1 MSLSLIIPVYNESAQ
16 IINTIKE
23 IYKIKKKIKDF
34 EILIVNDFSTDET
47 VKIIKSANKSFKKI
61 RLIQNKKKGLG
72 SAMQTGIL
80 ASKKKY
86 VCIFMADLSDD
97 INDVFKYF
105 KTIDKNDFDAVF
117 GTRFSSKSKIQK
129 YPLFKFI
136 LNRIFNNFV
145 KLLFL
150 NKYNDFTNAF
160 KIYKRKTLIDIMPI
174 VSEHFNVFL
183 EMPLKIISRKY
194 SYTIIPINWKNR
206 KSGNSKFIIKEL
218 GSMYLF
224 TLLYCLLE
232 KILLNYKK

>member
-1 MSLSLIIPVYNESAQ
+1 
-16 IINTIKE
+16 
-23 IYKIKKKIKDF
+23 
-34 EILIVNDFSTDET
+34 
-47 VKIIKSANKSFKKI
+47 
-61 RLIQNKKKGLG
+61 
-72 SAMQTGIL
+72 
-80 ASKKKY
+80 
-86 VCIFMADLSDD
+86 MADLSDD

-129 YPLFKFI
+129 YPLFKFL

-232 KILLNYKK
+232 KILLNYKNKKIYLI

>member
-1 MSLSLIIPVYNESAQ
+1 
-16 IINTIKE
+16 
-23 IYKIKKKIKDF
+23 
-34 EILIVNDFSTDET
+34 
-47 VKIIKSANKSFKKI
+47 
-61 RLIQNKKKGLG
+61 
-72 SAMQTGIL
+72 
-80 ASKKKY
+80 
-86 VCIFMADLSDD
+86 MADLSDD

-129 YPLFKFI
+129 YPLFKFL

-174 VSEHFNVFL
+174 ISEHFNVFL

-206 KSGNSKFIIKEL
+206 KRGNSKFIIKEL